1 VLFTS
6 LLRVL
11 AATRRVLALTYY
23 KLEDILCTTYV
34 GTGCLLLFWSTPVP
48 WVDSWVAR
56 VETSERVAS
65 LLQPVQTVRT
75 TTDATLQSV
84 VFFKEK
90 AKGIIRHFMI
100 CTKGRNTCS
109 GCSQELAR
117 HRKTIQLEKELQAIA
132 VDNDKLAPLLQYS
145 S

>member
-1 VLFTS
+1 VPNS
-6 LLRVL
+6 LKSECAFNFFRLQEWRQV
-11 AATRRVLALTYY
+11 
-23 KLEDILCTTYV
+23 
-34 GTGCLLLFWSTPVP
+34 
-48 WVDSWVAR
+48 
-56 VETSERVAS
+56 ERVAS